1 MLGGNEDRN
10 ERKTRIRLDE
20 RFVDG
25 IHIGSKSPLVQSA
38 TVMAGLSADL
48 EIIQVQTRHKIGEE
62 EITLKLVYKDH
73 IYWYNISAIKAW
85 EGEIPT

>member
-1 MLGGNEDRN
+1 MKE
-10 ERKTRIRLDE
+10 KTYGYPSMQSI
-20 RFVDG
+20 DG
-25 IHIGSKSPLVQSA
+25 IYIRSKSPLVQSA
-38 TVMAGLSADL
+38 TVMARLSAGL

-62 EITLKLVYKDH
+62 GITLKLVYKDH